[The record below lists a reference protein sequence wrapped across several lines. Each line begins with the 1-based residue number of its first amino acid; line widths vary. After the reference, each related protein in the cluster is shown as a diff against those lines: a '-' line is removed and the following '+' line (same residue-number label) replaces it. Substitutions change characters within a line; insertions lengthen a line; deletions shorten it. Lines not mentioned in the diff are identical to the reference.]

1 MAILLTRMARVE
13 LARSFVREVKNV
25 IDSDNNKLYDYYNF
39 VFSRTNAWSDES
51 TPEVAY
57 DSQKYLNQF
66 RNNMLF
72 AQKVNPSDVCVLI
85 RRIDWESGTVY
96 DSYDDNY
103 STTNPAANGA
113 TTLADSNFYV
123 YAPTT
128 NRVYKCIDNDSATES
143 TVEPNLSGTSIFETS
158 DGYKWKFMYEVSQAD
173 QNKFLDSKFI
183 PVRKLTANSPT
194 YGTLVGEVT
203 NIAVTS
209 GGSGYT
215 SAPTVT
221 INGDGAGAKATATIS
236 GGEVTAVNISAD
248 DGDTSFKGIGYTFA
262 FVTFSGGGFTEEAT
276 ATVSLG
282 DADSDSTVLQ
292 KAVEETAIAG
302 TIERIVVTDG
312 GKDYVDGDTF
322 VKITGD
328 SVASADLA
336 TATVTIAAGSGS
348 ITSVN
353 VTDRGANYTYADITF
368 VDGSGNELFTDPVD
382 SDKKASA
389 RAILSPLDGH
399 GNDPVREL
407 FGTTVAVVSSISDN
421 NNHDLMVD
429 NDFRQ
434 IGLMKNIYDYDESAI
449 WRELTATA
457 AFRVNVDSSASYA
470 VDDIIVADEGTS
482 AEGRFRVIQIVER
495 VDDGV
500 TTFDIYL
507 QSIIPNITN
516 TSTLKNET
524 QNISSLAINSR
535 TEPEISTSFGQIIY
549 IENRTAIAR
558 SADQVETIKALVKF

>member
-1 MAILLTRMARVE
+1 MARVE
-13 LARSFVREVKNV
+13 LARSFSREIKNV

-72 AQKVNPSDVCVLI
+72 TQKVNPSDVCVLI
-85 RRIDWESGTVY
+85 NRIGKDWTSGDVY

-103 STTNPAANGA
+103 SSDNTAASGA
-113 TTLADSNFYV
+113 TSLADSNFYV

-128 NRVYKCIDNDSATES
+128 NRVYKCIDNDGATAS
-143 TVEPNLSGTSIFETS
+143 TVEPNLTSTSIFETS

-173 QNKFLDSKFI
+173 QNKFLSSEFI
-183 PVRKLTANSPT
+183 PVRKLTADSPT

-203 NIAVTS
+203 NITVTN

-215 SAPTVT
+215 SAPNVT
-221 INGDGAGAKATATIS
+221 INGDGTGAKASATINGS
-236 GGEVTAVNISAD
+236 GEVTAVTIDAAV
-248 DGDTSFKGIGYTFA
+248 GDTTFEGIGYTFA
-262 FVTFSGGGFTEEAT
+262 FVTFTGGGGSGAE

-292 KAVEETAIAG
+292 KAVEEAAIAG

-312 GKDYVDGDTF
+312 GKDYVAGDTF

-328 SVASADLA
+328 SVTSADLA
-336 TATVTIAAGSGS
+336 TATVTIAAGSGA
-348 ITSVN
+348 ITAVN
-353 VTDRGANYTYADITF
+353 VTNVGANYTFADITF
-368 VDGSGNELFTDPVD
+368 IDGSGNELFTDPAD

-399 GNDPVREL
+399 GNNPVREL

-421 NNHDLMVD
+421 TNRDLMID

-434 IGLMKNIYDYDESAI
+434 VGLMKNLYNYDETAI
-449 WRELTATA
+449 WREATATA
-457 AFRVNVDSSASYA
+457 AFVVNVNSSSSYA
-470 VDDIIVADEGTS
+470 VDDIIIADEGTS
-482 AEGRFRVIQIVER
+482 AEGRFRVVQIT
-495 VDDGV
+495 DAQSPGASG
-500 TTFDIYL
+500 TFDIYL

-516 TSTLKNET
+516 SSTLKNET
-524 QNISSLAINSR
+524 QNISSLAINR
-535 TEPEISTSFGQIIY
+535 RDEPEISTSFGQIIY
-549 IENRTAIAR
+549 IENRTAISR